1 MRMCQVENIALVG
14 VFFPNNNFI
23 LLKVYYCTVFMSPET
38 AVKPPW
44 RNIFQT
50 PHFKKVLALVAVD
63 EAHCIPEWLDIDH
76 CGQLI

>member
-1 MRMCQVENIALVG
+1 
-14 VFFPNNNFI
+14 
-23 LLKVYYCTVFMSPET
+23 MSPET

-63 EAHCIPEWLDIDH
+63 EAHCIATSQTSHIKFSKLPL
-76 CGQLI
+76 QQ